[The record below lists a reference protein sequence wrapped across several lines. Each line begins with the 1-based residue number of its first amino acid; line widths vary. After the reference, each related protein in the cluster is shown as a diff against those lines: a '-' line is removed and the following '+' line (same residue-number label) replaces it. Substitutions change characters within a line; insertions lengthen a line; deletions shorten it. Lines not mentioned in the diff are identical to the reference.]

1 MSAIKPATAL
11 IIAVA
16 TQIIGGVLIALG
28 VFVVD
33 AALR

>member
-1 MSAIKPATAL
+1 MAAIKPSTAL

-16 TQIIGGVLIALG
+16 TLFIGGVLIALG

>member
-1 MSAIKPATAL
+1 MSAIKPSTSL

-16 TQIIGGVLIALG
+16 TQAIGVSVALG

-33 AALR
+33 VGLP